1 MKAPK
6 WADLSKALEHICET
20 AGEIFYGM
28 SVYEWVRACRKTRG
42 ELERVF
48 VLVVFG
54 ELLGVPILPPYY
66 VLRLLPFVVPEIQ
79 RWKYSML
86 RERDLTDL
94 FDEDIG

>member
-1 MKAPK
+1 MKTPK
-6 WADLSKALEHICET
+6 WSDVTECIKRLWKA
-20 AGEIFYGM
+20 AREIFYGM